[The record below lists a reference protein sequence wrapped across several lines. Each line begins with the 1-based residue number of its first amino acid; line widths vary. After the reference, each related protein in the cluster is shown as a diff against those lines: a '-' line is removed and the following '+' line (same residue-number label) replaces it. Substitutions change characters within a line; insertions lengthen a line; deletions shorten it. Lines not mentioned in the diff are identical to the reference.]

1 MLFRSNLGT
10 KELADGLSY
19 VAISRVNSIANLGHY
34 GIGMDRLTA
43 EIRKRKGIYV
53 RLLGEK
59 QMCHEALA
67 TAESCSNSPD
77 MQPHMGY
84 IRQTIRSCE
93 TWVIQALAAIDE
105 FSVRNSDPG
114 SGNGRGRGGSG
125 RGADGV
131 SGSGTVRGGRG
142 ACRGVGEIGRAHV

>member
-1 MLFRSNLGT
+1 MCSSDLDHVKLESECSRRMFPLRLSWAWTIHKAQGQTMTGKVVVNLGT

-34 GIGMDRLTA
+34 GLGMDRLTA

-59 QMCHEALA
+59 QMCHKALA

-84 IRQTIRSCE
+84 IRQTIHTCE
-93 TWVIQALAAIDE
+93 TCVIQALAAIHE
-105 FSVRNSDPG
+105 
-114 SGNGRGRGGSG
+114 
-125 RGADGV
+125 
-131 SGSGTVRGGRG
+131 
-142 ACRGVGEIGRAHV
+142 